1 MVDSIEG
8 FNNRRQFEKLK
19 ESEDFKFV
27 MAFGF
32 GFISLTL
39 MGFVSGF
46 VLGRFALDWTEEQ
59 SLIFSLF
66 TGIATLVLES
76 ILMMFRLGKWEQK
89 RAADKK
95 LYKVE

>member
-19 ESEDFKFV
+19 ESEDFKFI

-46 VLGRFALDWTEEQ
+46 VLGKYALNWTEEQ

-66 TGIATLVLES
+66 TGIITLILES
-76 ILMMFRLGKWEQK
+76 ILMMFRISKWEQK
-89 RAADKK
+89 RAIDKK
-95 LYKVE
+95 RYKVE